1 MAARAP
7 TRKRKFCDRY
17 SSPNKHSWEVAG
29 DPYPDEPANAAWDRG
44 DGLDDTENMCR
55 FGDML
60 ANELVRL
67 YAEGAMPAIVLTKLC
82 FLAVNSGAKGGDLQ
96 RYAVDPDTKG
106 DNASR
111 HLQATLPLTE
121 AATLCWVDVPVTR
134 QARREVEW
142 SCHGRI
148 YLSMTCVEMFAPRR
162 SLLDIFSLMP
172 FLDQVESMPFAPPHE
187 CLAIEFANNPQ
198 LHDVLKNTTWPE
210 SFDTHP
216 MRIVPGDPRPC
227 FPVSLYID
235 GVRFTKSI
243 GTQQDAIINVTVT
256 NMASGRRHFLGGL
269 QKSILCRCGC
279 SGYDSI
285 YVLMNF
291 LRWSFDAAQKGMRP
305 FVRWDKSEWPE
316 DSVYR
321 NQDLFPE
328 NMQAR
333 FLLTEIRA
341 DWAEFVGSFGFRSW
355 RAINRP
361 CPFCRCGS
369 SGLSKQRSRYPRTP
383 FVLFSSVQMETI

>member
-1 MAARAP
+1 M
-7 TRKRKFCDRY
+7 
-17 SSPNKHSWEVAG
+17 
-29 DPYPDEPANAAWDRG
+29 
-44 DGLDDTENMCR
+44 
-55 FGDML
+55 
-60 ANELVRL
+60 
-67 YAEGAMPAIVLTKLC
+67 
-82 FLAVNSGAKGGDLQ
+82 
-96 RYAVDPDTKG
+96 
-106 DNASR
+106 
-111 HLQATLPLTE
+111 
-121 AATLCWVDVPVTR
+121 
-134 QARREVEW
+134 
-142 SCHGRI
+142 
-148 YLSMTCVEMFAPRR
+148 
-162 SLLDIFSLMP
+162 
-172 FLDQVESMPFAPPHE
+172 
-187 CLAIEFANNPQ
+187 
-198 LHDVLKNTTWPE
+198 
-210 SFDTHP
+210 
-216 MRIVPGDPRPC
+216 
-227 FPVSLYID
+227 
-235 GVRFTKSI
+235 
-243 GTQQDAIINVTVT
+243 INVIVT

-305 FVRWDKSEWPE
+305 FVRWDNSEWPE

-383 FVLFSSVQMETI
+383 LSCSHLFKWKPFDGLRFDGPSFP